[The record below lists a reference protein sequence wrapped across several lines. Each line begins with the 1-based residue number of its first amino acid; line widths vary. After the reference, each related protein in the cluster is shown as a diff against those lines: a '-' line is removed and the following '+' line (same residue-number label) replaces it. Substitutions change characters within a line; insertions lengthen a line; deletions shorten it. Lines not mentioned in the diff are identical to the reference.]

1 MPEWSNLA
9 TFAAASLILGVT
21 PGPDIIYVIV
31 RGAAQGP
38 RAGIAAAAGLC
49 TGIIGHTL
57 LCIVGLTAVLAASA
71 IAFTAIK
78 ALGAAYL
85 IYLGIRMWRLR
96 EKIDFSDGGNS
107 MPIGSIY
114 RQTVVMNLLNPKVA
128 LFFLAF
134 LPQFVDPG
142 AGPVAYQF
150 VVLGFIFMAISFVV
164 MATAGLAGGQVR
176 RYFAKS
182 DKAAQRIH
190 ALAGTV
196 LIALGIRLA
205 METRG

>member
-1 MPEWSNLA
+1 MPEWSHLA
-9 TFAAASLILGVT
+9 TFAVASFILGVT

-38 RAGIAAAAGLC
+38 RAGVAAAAGLC

-71 IAFTAIK
+71 IAFTAVK
-78 ALGAAYL
+78 VLGAAYL
-85 IYLGIRMWRLR
+85 IYLGVRMWRHRDKL
-96 EKIDFSDGGNS
+96 DFSDGDDP

-114 RQTVVMNLLNPKVA
+114 RQTVIMNLLNPKVA

-150 VVLGFIFMAISFVV
+150 AILGFIFMAVSFLV
-164 MATAGLAGGQVR
+164 MAAAGLAGGQVR
-176 RYFAKS
+176 RFFSTSENAGR
-182 DKAAQRIH
+182 RIH

-205 METRG
+205 METRA

>member
-1 MPEWSNLA
+1 MPEWSHLA
-9 TFAAASLILGVT
+9 TFAVASFILGIT

-38 RAGIAAAAGLC
+38 RAGVAAAAGLC

-71 IAFTAIK
+71 IAFTAVK
-78 ALGAAYL
+78 VLGAAYL
-85 IYLGIRMWRLR
+85 IYLGVRMWRHRDKL
-96 EKIDFSDGGNS
+96 DFSNGGDPV
-107 MPIGSIY
+107 PIGSIY

-150 VVLGFIFMAISFVV
+150 AILGFIFMAVSFVV

-176 RYFAKS
+176 RFFSTSENAGR
-182 DKAAQRIH
+182 RIH

-205 METRG
+205 METRI

>member
-1 MPEWSNLA
+1 MPEWSHLA
-9 TFAAASLILGVT
+9 TFAIASFILGIT

-38 RAGIAAAAGLC
+38 RAGVAAAAGLC

-57 LCIVGLTAVLAASA
+57 LCVVGLTAVLAASA
-71 IAFTAIK
+71 FAFTAVK
-78 ALGAAYL
+78 VLGAAYL
-85 IYLGIRMWRLR
+85 IYLGVRMWRHRDRL
-96 EKIDFSDGGNS
+96 DFSDDGAS
-107 MPIGSIY
+107 VPIGSIY

-142 AGPVAYQF
+142 AGPVAQQF
-150 VVLGFIFMAISFVV
+150 AILGFIFMTVSFVV
-164 MATAGLAGGQVR
+164 MATAGLVGGQVR
-176 RYFAKS
+176 RYFSKS
-182 DKAAQRIH
+182 ANAARRIH
-190 ALAGTV
+190 ALAGTA

-205 METRG
+205 LETRI

>member
-1 MPEWSNLA
+1 MPEWSHLA
-9 TFAAASLILGVT
+9 TFAIASFILGVT

-31 RGAAQGP
+31 RGTAQGP
-38 RAGIAAAAGLC
+38 RAGVAAAAGLC

-71 IAFTAIK
+71 IAFTAVK
-78 ALGAAYL
+78 VLGAAYL
-85 IYLGIRMWRLR
+85 IYLGVRMWRHRDKLH
-96 EKIDFSDGGNS
+96 FSDGGDPV
-107 MPIGSIY
+107 PIGSIY

-150 VVLGFIFMAISFVV
+150 AILGSIFMVVSFGV

-176 RYFAKS
+176 RYFSKS

-205 METRG
+205 METRV